1 MMQQIS
7 IYLTSI
13 ILGIMLFFSF
23 VVAPVTFTALNEE
36 NARKFIRKIFPYY
49 YIVNLAISVL
59 VLILFIIL
67 KIFSLDFYLI
77 LSVTV
82 LDEENSRKF
91 IRKIFPYY
99 YNVNLVISFLVLIFF
114 VIQKTFSLNFYL
126 ILTVAILF
134 VLSNYILMPL
144 INKYKDENQDKKFKY
159 SHFISVVINF
169 IQMILLVIILI

>member
-1 MMQQIS
+1 MLSQLS
-7 IYLTSI
+7 SYLTSI
-13 ILGIMLFFSF
+13 IFGVMLFFSF
-23 VVAPVTFTALNEE
+23 VVAPITFTVLNEE
-36 NARKFIRKIFPYY
+36 
-49 YIVNLAISVL
+49 S
-59 VLILFIIL
+59 
-67 KIFSLDFYLI
+67 
-77 LSVTV
+77 
-82 LDEENSRKF
+82 SRKF

-114 VIQKTFSLNFYL
+114 VIQKIFSLNFYL

>member
-1 MMQQIS
+1 MLSQLGS
-7 IYLTSI
+7 YLTSI

-23 VVAPVTFTALNEE
+23 VVAPITFTVLNEE
-36 NARKFIRKIFPYY
+36 
-49 YIVNLAISVL
+49 S
-59 VLILFIIL
+59 
-67 KIFSLDFYLI
+67 
-77 LSVTV
+77 
-82 LDEENSRKF
+82 SRKF

-134 VLSNYILMPL
+134 ALSNYILMPL

-159 SHFISVVINF
+159 LHFISVVINF
-169 IQMILLVIILI
+169 LQMIFLVIILI